1 MIDTDVADGVMKNPR
16 RSKGC
21 LTMRFDLMTL
31 FPEMCET
38 VLGKASSA
46 GRRTRA
52 CWRCIPTRS
61 GLYPEQA
68 ETGGRLSLWRRDGD
82 GDVRPAY
89 CGLLPRGLRAGG
101 ERPHLIYMSP
111 QGGDADAA
119 KSARIIEKPHICVLC
134 GHYEGVDER
143 VLDAQDEQISIGDYV
158 LTGGNCPRW

>member
-1 MIDTDVADGVMKNPR
+1 
-16 RSKGC
+16 
-21 LTMRFDLMTL
+21 MRFDLMTL

-111 QGGDADAA
+111 QGETLTQRKALELS
-119 KSARIIEKPHICVLC
+119 KNRIFACCAGIMK
-134 GHYEGVDER
+134 G
-143 VLDAQDEQISIGDYV
+143 
-158 LTGGNCPRW
+158 